1 MKSQEENR
9 SYGTD
14 RRERQL
20 VSFDWAVKRLLRDK
34 VNFEVLEGFLS
45 ELLIREVKITSVL
58 ESESNKV
65 DAKDKYNR
73 ADIVVEDTSGE
84 IILIELQ
91 FILEID
97 YFQRMLFGVSK
108 SITDRML
115 RGYDYMNLKKIYSIN
130 IVYFDL
136 GHGRGYAYHGR
147 TDFRNMYDANDIL
160 ELSEKQRD
168 IFGKIEAGDLYPEYY
183 VLKINKFDD
192 VAKTTLDEWIY
203 FLKNDRIRDGFSAKG
218 LMKAREV
225 LDYLRL
231 SPEDK
236 TVYDYEQEAKSR
248 YLSQIA
254 SAKDEGIWETTKKY
268 AKVVEEQRRSLEEKD
283 RSLEEKDKSLEEKD
297 KENAKLKEQLAEM
310 QRLFRDKQ
318 YE

>member
-1 MKSQEENR
+1 MKSKEENR
-9 SYGTD
+9 PDGAEK
-14 RRERQL
+14 RERQL
-20 VSFDWAVKRLLRDK
+20 VSFDWAVKRLLRDRA
-34 VNFEVLEGFLS
+34 NFEVLEGFLS
-45 ELLIREVKITSVL
+45 ELLMREVRITGVL
-58 ESESNKV
+58 ESESSMI

-73 ADIVVEDTSGE
+73 ADLVAEDAEGE

-115 RGYDYMNLKKIYSIN
+115 QGYDYKNLKKIYSIN

-136 GHGRGYAYHGR
+136 GHGKGYAYHGR

-168 IFGKIEAGDLYPEYY
+168 IFGKIEAGDIYPEYY
-183 VLKINKFDD
+183 VLKINKFNNI
-192 VAKTTLDEWIY
+192 AKTTLDEWIY
-203 FLKNDRIRDGFSAKG
+203 FLKNDRIREDFSAKG
-218 LMKAREV
+218 LLKACEV

-231 SPEDK
+231 SPEEK
-236 TVYDYEQEAKSR
+236 TVYDYEREAKSR

-254 SAKDEGIWETTKKY
+254 SAKYEGIWETTKKY
-268 AKVVEEQRRSLEEKD
+268 TKVVEEQRKSLEEQ
-283 RSLEEKDKSLEEKD
+283 RKSLEEKD
-297 KENAKLKEQLAEM
+297 KENAKLKAQLEDM
-310 QRLFRDKQ
+310 KRLLRDKQ
-318 YE
+318 VE